1 MAKTTERLSAK
12 KVEATTKPGMY
23 PDGDGLYL
31 QVTGPTSKSFLYRYT
46 LRGKQRW
53 VGLGSARE
61 ITLAAA
67 REARNAKRAEVAS
80 AKQTGGLDPI
90 ELKKQDALNRRLTE
104 MQAITFR
111 EAAFQCIA
119 TKRPEWGNIK
129 HANQW
134 DATLRMYAYPVIG
147 DLPVA
152 AVNAQLILKVLQPI
166 WTTKSETAVRLRG
179 RIERVLDWATS
190 AGYRTGDNPARWRGH
205 LDNLLAK
212 PSKIRTVQ
220 HHAALPYSE
229 IGAFM
234 KELRNR
240 EGMATLALEFVILTA
255 ARTSE
260 VLGATWQEID
270 LEKAVWTIPSARMK
284 GGREHRVPLSPAALA
299 VLARVR
305 ETTTHHAVIFPNLT
319 RGRQLSN
326 MSMTKQLV
334 RMNRADLTV
343 HGFRSTFRDWAAER
357 TNFPSEVVEMALAHA
372 IGNKVEAAYRRG
384 DLFEKR
390 RRLMDA
396 WGDFCADVQSGADVI
411 PMRR

>member
-67 REARNAKRAEVAS
+67 REARNTKRAEVAN

-152 AVNAQLILKVLQPI
+152 AINAQLILKVLQPI
-166 WTTKSETAVRLRG
+166 WATKSETAVALTRQDRARSRL
-179 RIERVLDWATS
+179 
-190 AGYRTGDNPARWRGH
+190 GH
-205 LDNLLAK
+205 LCRLSDRRQPGAMAR
-212 PSKIRTVQ
+212 PSRQPTRQAVEDS
-220 HHAALPYSE
+220 HRAASRRP
-229 IGAFM
+229 
-234 KELRNR
+234 
-240 EGMATLALEFVILTA
+240 AL
-255 ARTSE
+255 
-260 VLGATWQEID
+260 
-270 LEKAVWTIPSARMK
+270 
-284 GGREHRVPLSPAALA
+284 
-299 VLARVR
+299 
-305 ETTTHHAVIFPNLT
+305 
-319 RGRQLSN
+319 
-326 MSMTKQLV
+326 
-334 RMNRADLTV
+334 
-343 HGFRSTFRDWAAER
+343 FRD
-357 TNFPSEVVEMALAHA
+357 
-372 IGNKVEAAYRRG
+372 RRVYEG
-384 DLFEKR
+384 I
-390 RRLMDA
+390 A
-396 WGDFCADVQSGADVI
+396 Q
-411 PMRR
+411 P